1 MERNSL
7 KSVVMTVISC
17 SATLAGI
24 AFFLS
29 ITATPGLAY
38 MLVFALPLLFA
49 VRLSASRSVRQRP
62 EAARKERL
70 RNIVWIIAAALS
82 VGINIFNY
90 TMRGTKWPFRLPLS
104 GNIMHGTGVIPKRW
118 PQRVW
123 AGKYP
128 ACAIIG

>member
-7 KSVVMTVISC
+7 KSVVMMVISC

-49 VRLSASRSVRQRP
+49 VRLSASRSARQRP

-70 RNIVWIIAAALS
+70 RNIVWVIAAALS
-82 VGINIFNY
+82 VGINIVN
-90 TMRGTKWPFRLPLS
+90 
-104 GNIMHGTGVIPKRW
+104 
-118 PQRVW
+118 
-123 AGKYP
+123 
-128 ACAIIG
+128 